1 MIIKIKD
8 IKKMSKKEIEE
19 KVKDLRI
26 ELIKNKIASGK
37 GGKLKIKE
45 IKRTI
50 ARLHTINRLNEISIK
65 NKPNFIKKFKQ
76 KLKTKWIYAQNV
88 DCLYKLVFVKI

>member
-1 MIIKIKD
+1 
-8 IKKMSKKEIEE
+8 MSNKEIEE
-19 KVKDLRI
+19 KVKELGM
-26 ELIKNKIASGK
+26 ELIKSKVASGK

-65 NKPNFIKKFKQ
+65 NKPNFLKKSLNK
-76 KLKTKWIYAQNV
+76 N
-88 DCLYKLVFVKI
+88 

>member
-1 MIIKIKD
+1 MIIRIKD

-19 KVKDLRI
+19 KVKELQM
-26 ELIKNKIASGK
+26 ELIKNKVASGK

-50 ARLHTINRLNEISIK
+50 ARLHTINRLNEMSIK
-65 NKPNFIKKFKQ
+65 K
-76 KLKTKWIYAQNV
+76 
-88 DCLYKLVFVKI
+88 

>member
-1 MIIKIKD
+1 MIIRIKD

-19 KVKDLRI
+19 KLKELKM
-26 ELIKNKIASGK
+26 ELIKSKVASGK

-50 ARLHTINRLNEISIK
+50 ARLHTINRLNEMSIK
-65 NKPNFIKKFKQ
+65 NKPNFLKKSLNK
-76 KLKTKWIYAQNV
+76 N
-88 DCLYKLVFVKI
+88 